1 MSGELTAVKQRGRP
15 FQKGQSG
22 NPAGRPRGARNRA
35 TVLAEKLMADDLPDV
50 VQAVI
55 KAAKAG
61 DVRAAR
67 LVLERIVPLR
77 RGAPVAFD
85 LPKVDSPSATAGALG
100 ALIRAVSD
108 GVLTSEEAL
117 SVASLLEMNRQALLR
132 AQADDYSMRMLDAL
146 KL

>member
-15 FQKGQSG
+15 FQRGQSG

-77 RGAPVAFD
+77 RGAPVAFH
-85 LPKVDSPSATAGALG
+85 LPKVDSPGATAGALG